1 MGTCIQNVVDGI
13 AYSWANREQM
23 GTLMIDF
30 VKAFDSIELEFVSKS
45 MKFFGFGPILCKM
58 VRTLLKDRR
67 ACIDLD
73 SCHGSY
79 FDIARGAPQGDR
91 ASPYIFIICI
101 EILILKL
108 ECDESNLIQGRDRTI
123 PLRNRGENGWNQLLE
138 AFADDLTVL
147 FKWSLNALGRIIIIL
162 IEFVGGRQHFI
173 SL

>member
-1 MGTCIQNVVDGI
+1 
-13 AYSWANREQM
+13 
-23 GTLMIDF
+23 
-30 VKAFDSIELEFVSKS
+30 
-45 MKFFGFGPILCKM
+45 M

-108 ECDESNLIQGRDRTI
+108 ECDESNLIKGRERAV

-162 IEFVGGRQHFI
+162 NEFGAMSGLNINKSKTNLMISGTEWDGGEEVLGIKIVKLFGT
-173 SL
+173 